1 MDPAG
6 IEHRQVVDEVN
17 SFCREQCLPSE
28 LSVKLRSYFRDLNHL
43 VRSRR
48 HTALLKQ
55 MPADAL
61 HGIQG
66 VAGFSATTAGDA
78 AAEAADPD
86 LGDYRT

>member
-48 HTALLKQ
+48 HTNLLKQ
-55 MPADAL
+55 MSTRLRGD
-61 HGIQG
+61 
-66 VAGFSATTAGDA
+66 TAIRMCEYHLKVGTSS
-78 AAEAADPD
+78 
-86 LGDYRT
+86 L